1 MTLHSD
7 PTPITSAPIR
17 PGAPIDLV
25 QAVRE
30 TFGQW
35 LEATGRT
42 LEQGPD
48 TITEKITLTKTPCI
62 GKHSGYDYISEKI
75 TPTLRL
81 HNLVIDGE
89 HYSEV
94 HLPCTLHQLLTA
106 AADRAEIAGKPADAP
121 QFPPP
126 PRTRGQIIKDAGLEE
141 NPDQLQ
147 ALQNLYKELGPEGLA
162 KAAET
167 ISTLNTQERTRF
179 LSPTPDH

>member
-7 PTPITSAPIR
+7 PTPITSGPIH
-17 PGAPIDLV
+17 PAAPIDLV
-25 QAVRE
+25 QAVRD

-35 LEATGRT
+35 LEVTGRT

-48 TITEKITLTKTPCI
+48 AITERISLTKTPRVDER
-62 GKHSGYDYISEKI
+62 SGYDYIDNRI
-75 TPTLRL
+75 TPTLHL

-89 HYSEV
+89 HYPEV
-94 HLPCTLHQLLTA
+94 HLPYTLHQLLTA
-106 AADRAEIAGKPADAP
+106 AAAGAEIAGKPANAP

-167 ISTLNTQERTRF
+167 ISTN
-179 LSPTPDH
+179 PDH

>member
-7 PTPITSAPIR
+7 PTPITSDPIR
-17 PGAPIDLV
+17 LGAPIDLV
-25 QAVRE
+25 QAVRD

-35 LEATGRT
+35 LEVTGRT

-48 TITEKITLTKTPCI
+48 TITEKIVLEK
-62 GKHSGYDYISEKI
+62 KSRVDERSGYEYIDEEI

-81 HNLVIDGE
+81 YNLVIDGE
-89 HYSEV
+89 HYPEV
-94 HLPCTLHQLLTA
+94 HLPYTLHQLLTA
-106 AADRAEIAGKPADAP
+106 AAAGAEIAGKPANAP

-126 PRTRGQIIKDAGLEE
+126 PRTKRQIIKDAGLEE

-147 ALQNLYKELGPEGLA
+147 TLQNLYKELGPERLA
-162 KAAET
+162 RAAET

-179 LSPTPDH
+179 LNTNPDQ

>member
-25 QAVRE
+25 QAVHD
-30 TFGQW
+30 TFGRW
-35 LEATGRT
+35 LEGTGRT
-42 LEQGPD
+42 LEQVPT
-48 TITEKITLTKTPCI
+48 TITEKITLTKTPRVDER
-62 GKHSGYDYISEKI
+62 SGYDYISEKI
-75 TPTLRL
+75 TPTLHL

-89 HYSEV
+89 HYPEV

-147 ALQNLYKELGPEGLA
+147 TLQNLYKELGPEGLA

-167 ISTLNTQERTRF
+167 ISTLGTQERTRF
-179 LSPTPDH
+179 LNTTSDQ